1 MSPPLL
7 SIVLPAYNEA
17 ENIAP
22 LAGELAG
29 VLPALAPLGVECIF
43 VDDGSTDGTRQ
54 EILAARLRHPELGI
68 RVLALDGNHGLSTAM
83 DAGIRAARGELVAT
97 LDTDLQNDPRDL
109 PRLLAALSDGADA
122 AVGVRVHRRDSLVK
136 RLTSKVGNAVRNRLT
151 GEDIA
156 DTGCSLKVYRR
167 SFLSRLK
174 LYDGLHRFL
183 PTLLRLE
190 GARVVQVPVNHRPRA
205 AGRSKYGLANRLV
218 GPLMDLLA
226 VRWMQRRHLRY
237 RAEELP

>member
-1 MSPPLL
+1 MNPPLL

-17 ENIAP
+17 GNIAP
-22 LAGELAG
+22 LADELAG
-29 VLPALAPLGVECIF
+29 ALPALAPRAVECIF
-43 VDDGSTDGTRQ
+43 VDDGSTDGTRA
-54 EILAARLRHPELGI
+54 EILAARSRHPGLGI
-68 RVLALDGNHGLSTAM
+68 RVVALDGNHGLSTAM
-83 DAGIRAARGELVAT
+83 DAGFKAARGELVAT

-109 PRLLAALSDGADA
+109 PRLLAALEDADA
-122 AVGVRVHRRDSLVK
+122 AVGVRVRRRDSLLK
-136 RLTSKVGNAVRNRLT
+136 RLTSRVGNAARNRLT

-167 SFLSRLK
+167 SFLLRLK

-218 GPLMDLLA
+218 GPLMDVLA

>member
-1 MSPPLL
+1 MKPALL

-17 ENIAP
+17 GNISP
-22 LAGELAG
+22 LVEELAG
-29 VLPALAPLGVECIF
+29 VLPALAPHAVECIF
-43 VDDGSTDGTRQ
+43 VDDGSSDGTRR
-54 EILAARLRHPELGI
+54 EILAARDRHPELGI

-83 DAGIRAARGELVAT
+83 DAGFRAARGDLVAT

-109 PRLLAALSDGADA
+109 PRLLAALEGADA
-122 AVGVRVHRRDSLVK
+122 AVGVRVRRRDSLLK

-167 SFLSRLK
+167 AFLARLK

-183 PTLLRLE
+183 PTLLRME

-205 AGRSKYGLANRLV
+205 AGRSKYGLANRFA
-218 GPLMDLLA
+218 GPAMDLLA

>member
-1 MSPPLL
+1 MSPSLL

-17 ENIAP
+17 GNIAP
-22 LAGELAG
+22 LVDELAA
-29 VLPALAPLGVECIF
+29 VLPALAPRAVECVF
-43 VDDGSTDGTRQ
+43 VDDGSTDATRA
-54 EILAARLRHPELGI
+54 EILAARTRHPELGI
-68 RVLALDGNHGLSTAM
+68 RVVALDGNHGLTTAM
-83 DAGIRAARGELVAT
+83 DAGFHAARGEFVAT

-109 PRLLAALSDGADA
+109 PRLLAAVEGADA
-122 AVGVRVHRRDSLVK
+122 VVGVRVRRRDSLVK

-174 LYDGLHRFL
+174 LYHGLHRFL

-218 GPLMDLLA
+218 GPAMDLLA

>member
-1 MSPPLL
+1 MKPSLL

-17 ENIAP
+17 GNITP
-22 LAGELAG
+22 LVEELKG
-29 VLPALAPLGVECIF
+29 VLPGLAPHEVECIF
-43 VDDGSTDGTRQ
+43 VDDGSTDGTRR
-54 EILAARLRHPELGI
+54 EIIAARLRHPELGI
-68 RVLALDGNHGLSTAM
+68 RVLALDGNHGLSSAM
-83 DAGIRAARGELVAT
+83 DAGIRAARGDLVAT

-109 PRLLAALSDGADA
+109 PSLLAALEGADA
-122 AVGVRVHRRDSLVK
+122 AVGVRVHRRDSLLK
-136 RLTSKVGNAVRNRLT
+136 RVTSKVGNAVRNRLT

-205 AGRSKYGLANRLV
+205 AGGSKYGLANRLV
-218 GPLMDLLA
+218 GPLLDLLA
-226 VRWMQRRHLRY
+226 VRWMQRRQLRY

>member
-1 MSPPLL
+1 MKPALL

-17 ENIAP
+17 GNIGS
-22 LAGELAG
+22 LVEELAG
-29 VLPALAPLGVECIF
+29 VLPALAPHAVECIF
-43 VDDGSTDGTRQ
+43 VDDGSTDGTRR
-54 EILAARLRHPELGI
+54 EILAARGRHPELGI

-83 DAGIRAARGELVAT
+83 DAGFRAARGDLVAT

-109 PRLLAALSDGADA
+109 PRLMAALEGADT
-122 AVGVRVHRRDSLVK
+122 AVGVRVRRRDPLLK

-156 DTGCSLKVYRR
+156 DTGCSLKIYRR
-167 SFLSRLK
+167 DFLSRLK

-183 PTLLRLE
+183 PTLLRME
-190 GARVVQVPVNHRPRA
+190 GARVVQIPVNHRPRP
-205 AGRSKYGLANRLV
+205 AGRSKYGLTNRFI
-218 GPLMDLLA
+218 GPAMDLLA
-226 VRWMQRRHLRY
+226 VRWMQRRRLRY

>member
-1 MSPPLL
+1 MSPSLL

-17 ENIAP
+17 GNIAP
-22 LAGELAG
+22 LVDELAA
-29 VLPALAPLGVECIF
+29 VLPALAPRAVECVF
-43 VDDGSTDGTRQ
+43 VDDGSTDATRA
-54 EILAARLRHPELGI
+54 EILAARARHPELGI
-68 RVLALDGNHGLSTAM
+68 RVVALDGNHGLTTAM
-83 DAGIRAARGELVAT
+83 DAGFRAARGELVAT

-109 PRLLAALSDGADA
+109 PRLLAALEGADA
-122 AVGVRVHRRDSLVK
+122 AVGVRVRRRDSLVK
-136 RLTSKVGNAVRNRLT
+136 RLTSKVGNTVRNRLT

-174 LYDGLHRFL
+174 LYAGLHRFL

-218 GPLMDLLA
+218 GPAMDLLA